1 MNENICMDFTVQEE
15 KKCIVSPESFIEAL
29 AYYDICVDNI
39 CFETYVTFI
48 SDGDYVKIAFSDFT
62 VDHIVSLIKTG
73 NAHKLEILF
82 AIPVRYVK
90 YRYPHLLPR
99 YLQSIYS
106 CKGEVKD
113 IINRFFG
120 PYLIRNDWYD
130 LLKVMDFSR
139 YIEMF
144 NVSTKEKIP
153 EKKVNWSIYSDRF
166 RVPDGVD
173 YHISPE
179 KLNAL
184 LLDCKLPLAKQK
196 IGSFVYF
203 VTDGLYV
210 KIGIANNVT
219 ERLKPLRAYNVRE
232 FRILFT
238 IPLLVNYQKNG
249 QIMKTVESIVHNVYK
264 DRLVSGEWFDLLT
277 VVNFEAFRKYFGALT
292 VPGKESEK
300 LYRKIRRQRLD

>member
-1 MNENICMDFTVQEE
+1 MSENASINVPIQEE
-15 KKCIVSPESFIEAL
+15 KKYDVSPESFIKAL
-29 AYYDICVDNI
+29 EWYNIFVDHICP
-39 CFETYVTFI
+39 ETYIVFI
-48 SDGDYVKIAFSDFT
+48 SDGEFVKITFT
-62 VDHIVSLIKTG
+62 KFIGNTVSQIKTG
-73 NAHKLEILF
+73 NPHNIEILF
-82 AIPVRYVK
+82 AIPIRQLK
-90 YRYPHLLPR
+90 YRPPDASPYYVR
-99 YLQSIYS
+99 NWCN
-106 CKGEVKD
+106 CKQNARTV
-113 IINRFFG
+113 INWFFKS
-120 PYLIRNDWYD
+120 YLIRNDWYD
-130 LLKVMDFSR
+130 LLKVMDFRR
-139 YIEMF
+139 YMEMF
-144 NVSTKEKIP
+144 NISTKEKIP

-166 RVPDGVD
+166 RVPDGID

-184 LLDCKLPLAKQK
+184 LLDYKLPLAKQK

-264 DRLVSGEWFDLLT
+264 DRLVSGEWFDLLP
-277 VVNFEAFRKYFGALT
+277 VVDIDSFRKYFGTLT
-292 VPGKESEK
+292 VPGKESEGE
-300 LYRKIRRQRLD
+300 YRKIRKQRSA